1 MKTYTVKIESG
12 VQIRIESVDENMK
25 IYDGLISYFGGPE
38 GMSGIGWALGMER
51 LLIALEAEGI
61 ELETKPAL
69 DAYVMCLDPEART
82 YAFEVLTSLR
92 AYGYRCDMDMMERS
106 FKAQFKAVDR
116 SKAKLAILIGK
127 SELEEKKVTV
137 KNIAHKEQ
145 ESIEVE
151 KLIPYVDSVLEE
163 ESHHHHEHEGE

>member
-1 MKTYTVKIESG
+1 
-12 VQIRIESVDENMK
+12 
-25 IYDGLISYFGGPE
+25 
-38 GMSGIGWALGMER
+38 
-51 LLIALEAEGI
+51 
-61 ELETKPAL
+61 
-69 DAYVMCLDPEART
+69 
-82 YAFEVLTSLR
+82 
-92 AYGYRCDMDMMERS
+92 MDMMERS

-145 ESIEVE
+145 EAIDVE
-151 KLIPYVDSVLEE
+151 ELVPYVDSLLEE

>member
-1 MKTYTVKIESG
+1 
-12 VQIRIESVDENMK
+12 
-25 IYDGLISYFGGPE
+25 
-38 GMSGIGWALGMER
+38 
-51 LLIALEAEGI
+51 
-61 ELETKPAL
+61 
-69 DAYVMCLDPEART
+69 
-82 YAFEVLTSLR
+82 
-92 AYGYRCDMDMMERS
+92 MDMMERS
-106 FKAQFKAVDR
+106 FKAQFKTVDR

>member
-1 MKTYTVKIESG
+1 
-12 VQIRIESVDENMK
+12 
-25 IYDGLISYFGGPE
+25 
-38 GMSGIGWALGMER
+38 MSGIGWALGMER

-61 ELETKPAL
+61 ELEQKPAL
-69 DAYVMCLDPEART
+69 DAYVMCLDKEART
-82 YAFEVLTSLR
+82 YAFEVLTELR

>member
-1 MKTYTVKIESG
+1 
-12 VQIRIESVDENMK
+12 
-25 IYDGLISYFGGPE
+25 
-38 GMSGIGWALGMER
+38 
-51 LLIALEAEGI
+51 
-61 ELETKPAL
+61 
-69 DAYVMCLDPEART
+69 
-82 YAFEVLTSLR
+82 
-92 AYGYRCDMDMMERS
+92 MDMMERS